1 MKAVCI
7 FRRAVAQQKFSVG
20 RKSAGDPKKT
30 PQIHITEKKIV
41 TVPSQSKADLGHSA
55 PPPPGI
61 FDK

>member
-7 FRRAVAQQKFSVG
+7 FRRAVAQQFSVG
-20 RKSAGDPKKT
+20 RKSAGDLEKT

-41 TVPSQSKADLGHSA
+41 PVPSQSKADLGHSA